1 MEERKMEDLMIDYV
15 EGNLEGELRNHVE
28 RTIEKS
34 AEWKLEFERLTKV
47 VSLMEGTAELKPD
60 SSLRTSFD
68 TMLAEEIANEG
79 VEAKQIQMQPKVQV
93 NANVQTSKNQWFMRI
108 AASIALLAIGGVIGV
123 LVMKNQQ
130 NAQELAALK
139 SEMEMTRNLV
149 MASLQNQSSASNRL
163 SGVNT
168 AMSMEV
174 SDKKIITALV
184 NTMNTDDNTNVRL
197 AAVSALARFS
207 DEMEVRKELLKA
219 LETQQDPLV
228 LINLINLM
236 VQLKEEKAI
245 APLKVIMEKTE
256 LLDAV
261 KDEAQMGV
269 FKLS

>member
-28 RTIEKS
+28 RTIAKS
-34 AEWKLEFERLTKV
+34 TEWKLEFERLTKV
-47 VSLMEGTAELKPD
+47 VNLMEDTTELRPD
-60 SSLRTSFD
+60 ASLRTDFD
-68 TMLAEEIANEG
+68 AMLATEIASQPA
-79 VEAKQIQMQPKVQV
+79 EARQIQMEPAGRT
-93 NANVQTSKNQWFMRI
+93 NSNHWFIRI
-108 AASIALLAIGGVIGV
+108 AASIGLVAIGAVIAV

-130 NAQELAALK
+130 NERELAALK
-139 SEMEMTRNLV
+139 GEMEMTRNLV

-168 AMSMEV
+168 AMAMEV
-174 SDKKIITALV
+174 SDKEIITALV

-207 DEMEVRKELLKA
+207 NEMGVRKELLKA

-245 APLKVIMEKTE
+245 APLKVIMEKE
-256 LLDAV
+256 EVLDAV

>member
-1 MEERKMEDLMIDYV
+1 MEDLMIDYV

-34 AEWKLEFERLTKV
+34 AEWKLEFERLSKV
-47 VSLMEGTAELKPD
+47 LNLMGETAELKPD
-60 SSLRTSFD
+60 ASLRMDFD
-68 TMLAEEIANEG
+68 AMLAEEMESEQG
-79 VEAKQIQMQPKVQV
+79 AKQVQMQPNMQSTVEP
-93 NANVQTSKNQWFMRI
+93 SKNQWFMRI
-108 AASIALLAIGGVIGV
+108 AASVALVALGGVIGV

-130 NAQELAALK
+130 NQEELAALK
-139 SEMEMTRNLV
+139 TEMEMTRNIV

-168 AMSMEV
+168 AMALEV
-174 SDKKIITALV
+174 SDKEIVTALV

-207 DEMEVRKELLKA
+207 DEVEVRKELLKA
-219 LETQQDPLV
+219 LETQKDPLV

-245 APLKVIMEKTE
+245 APLKVLMENSE
-256 LLDAV
+256 VLDAV